1 MARIALGK
9 VRQRGAVTAEIA
21 IALPSLVLLLALLLG
36 TVTAGLTQ
44 LRLEEA
50 ARAGAREVVRGE
62 PMVQVQTTV
71 RRLAGG
77 NVQLDLVDDGGWS
90 TVTVTSRLAVPLLD
104 QLGWELSASASARS
118 ELDSEGPAPSLTG
131 TAGRYHQEPEGPIRP
146 NASLVSRLGPVSTAE
161 WT

>member
-1 MARIALGK
+1 MVI
-9 VRQRGAVTAEIA
+9 RQRGAVTAEVA

-36 TVTAGLTQ
+36 AATAGLTQ

-62 PMVQVQTTV
+62 STGQVQTTV

-77 NVQLDLVDDGGWS
+77 NVQLDLVSDGSWS

-104 QLGWELSASASARS
+104 QLGWELSASATARS
-118 ELDSEGPAPSLTG
+118 ELQSEESAPTQTG
-131 TAGRYHQEPEGPIRP
+131 TAGRYHLQPEAPIGPDAPRI
-146 NASLVSRLGPVSTAE
+146 GPVGPVATAGR
-161 WT
+161 T

>member
-1 MARIALGK
+1 M

-36 TVTAGLTQ
+36 AVTAGLTQ

-62 PMVQVQTTV
+62 PIVQVYATV

-77 NVQLDLVDDGGWS
+77 NVQLDLTDDGGWS

-104 QLGWELSASASARS
+104 RLGWELSASASARS
-118 ELDSEGPAPSLTG
+118 ELDSEGIAPSLTG
-131 TAGRYHQEPEGPIRP
+131 TAGRYHQQPEDPIRP
-146 NASLVSRLGPVSTAE
+146 DASLVVRLGTVSTAE